1 MQMGGGRMEIGY
13 CFIGDGANFRYTFA
27 DRGDALVGPYYVSP
41 DKRGMGLAAK
51 LVSTCLRID
60 PPKTGKAWGFISDDN
75 VSSKKTYE
83 KVGSRYIC
91 DFCFKGKLRCLYK
104 CPDGVKG
111 DMGLWYHNTKEVL
124 HG

>member
-1 MQMGGGRMEIGY
+1 MQMGGGTEIGY

-60 PPKTGKAWGFISDDN
+60 PPKTGKAWEFIQHNNAASI
-75 VSSKKTYE
+75 KTAE
-83 KVGSRYIC
+83 KVGFSYYSECRYSKRTRVLSPVYNETG
-91 DFCFKGKLRCLYK
+91 DEMLFCY
-104 CPDGVKG
+104 
-111 DMGLWYHNTKEVL
+111 TESEKEYA
-124 HG
+124 